1 MTNVVL
7 LGGNGYLGR
16 NLTKHWLKADPDATF
31 YVVSRSGKNKLTDPR
46 TINVSADV
54 TNSKQVAKYLLAKLD
69 YIVDLVRRQKKILLN
84 LKKSMIYQLK
94 RCLL

>member
-46 TINVSADV
+46 IINVSADV
-54 TNSKQVAKYLLAKLD
+54 TDSKQVAKYLLAKLD
-69 YIVDLVRRQKKILLN
+69 YIVDLVRRQKKILSN
-84 LKKSMIYQLK
+84 LKKSMTYQLK